1 MDRRLYLKHFM
12 IILSGNSAAQA
23 ANLLSYPFLA
33 RLYTPHEFG
42 IFAMFVAAAA
52 IPSAVACGRFDLA
65 VTTAPRWGRFGILWL
80 CVAIAGGAGLLSAL
94 GAAVY
99 FQLSA
104 TAVGPAWPILL
115 GLSVFLTGVCSAQS
129 MFLMR
134 HDRYRA
140 TSSSLLVRT
149 GGAVVVQIALAFVA
163 ATAFSLIV
171 GFVFGLLAQ
180 ALMLAAVIWR
190 RINPSRPKMRDM
202 RAMFFRFRR
211 QVMVDIPSTLIAAFS
226 LNLLTFLLSGLY
238 GTRTVGFY
246 SIGNRLA
253 VVPLQLFNDALGQT
267 FFQKAARGHEARG
280 HFWDEMK
287 FSLVTSGLLSVGVLI
302 AILLLARPFITI
314 YLGAQWAP
322 AGDML
327 VIMAPMLAIRS
338 LTMSIGT
345 TVFVLRS
352 AHWLF
357 IHNVA
362 NVLVTLAAFAIA
374 RFMHLSSLQFLEVA
388 ATFLAMEYAAFGLF
402 LIATARRTR
411 SIALSNALSER
422 QP

>member
-1 MDRRLYLKHFM
+1 MDRRLYFKHFM

-42 IFAMFVAAAA
+42 TFAMFVAAAA

-80 CVAIAGGAGLLSAL
+80 CVAIAAGLGLLSVL
-94 GAAVY
+94 GAAIY
-99 FQLSA
+99 FQLASI
-104 TAVGPAWPILL
+104 AVSPTLPILL
-115 GLSVFLTGVCSAQS
+115 GMSVFLTGVCSAQS

-134 HDRYRA
+134 YDRYRA
-140 TSSSLLVRT
+140 TSSSLLIRT

-163 ATAFSLIV
+163 ATALSLIV

-190 RINPSRPKMRDM
+190 QIGPSRPKIRDM

-211 QVMVDIPSTLIAAFS
+211 QVTVDIPSTLIAAFS
-226 LNLLTFLLSGLY
+226 LNLLTFLISGLY

-314 YLGAQWAP
+314 YLGA
-322 AGDML
+322 
-327 VIMAPMLAIRS
+327 
-338 LTMSIGT
+338 
-345 TVFVLRS
+345 
-352 AHWLF
+352 
-357 IHNVA
+357 
-362 NVLVTLAAFAIA
+362 
-374 RFMHLSSLQFLEVA
+374 
-388 ATFLAMEYAAFGLF
+388 
-402 LIATARRTR
+402 
-411 SIALSNALSER
+411 
-422 QP
+422 

>member
-33 RLYTPHEFG
+33 RLYSPHEFG

-80 CVAIAGGAGLLSAL
+80 CVAIAAGVGLVSMA
-94 GAAVY
+94 GAAIY

-104 TAVGPAWPILL
+104 TAVHPALPVLL

-134 HDRYRA
+134 HERYRA

-149 GGAVVVQIALAFVA
+149 GGAVVVQLALALVA
-163 ATAFSLIV
+163 ATALSLIL

-180 ALMLAAVIWR
+180 AVMLALVIWR
-190 RINPSRPKMRDM
+190 RIGPGKPKLRDM

-211 QVMVDIPSTLIAAFS
+211 QVTVDIPSTLIAAFS
-226 LNLLTFLLSGLY
+226 LNLLTFLLAALY

-287 FSLVTSGLLSVGVLI
+287 FSLVTSGLLSIGVLV

-322 AGDML
+322 AADML
-327 VIMAPMLAIRS
+327 VIMAPMLAVRS

-362 NVLVTLAAFAIA
+362 NVAVTLIAFAIA
-374 RFMHLSSLQFLEVA
+374 HFMHLSPLQFLEVA
-388 ATFLAMEYAAFGLF
+388 ATLLALEYGAFALF
-402 LIATARRTR
+402 LIAAARRTR
-411 SIALSNALSER
+411 TAALSRAAGAA
-422 QP
+422 